1 MSSTTG
7 TEIWGMTYHRSLSGG
22 PNPPS
27 YYPLTLARG
36 SGGASLEA
44 GIGRELEGLNT
55 GTRRAIGRLMLQEP
69 K

>member
-44 GIGRELEGLNT
+44 GIGREGLST
-55 GTRRAIGRLMLQEP
+55 GTRCVFGRLMLQEP